1 MKGEEKENFMS
12 ANLSLNF
19 GEPGPMAVTQSRL
32 ARVDGSLERVVDQLE
47 ALHQQ
52 PGSPVTA
59 IHRQPAREGRFLP
72 LPTSVDERLAKVL
85 AAKGITRLYSHQAE
99 AFDRIGRGEHIVVVT
114 PTASGKTL
122 CYNLPIVNRMLVDP
136 DACALYLFPTK
147 ALAEDQLD
155 ELHGFV
161 EAAEAEIGV
170 FTYDG
175 DTPQDARRAVRRR
188 ARVVLSNP
196 DMLHAGVLPHH
207 TRWARFFENLRYI
220 VVDELHTYRGV
231 FGSHVAIVFRRLKRI
246 CDFYGSKPQF
256 ICCSATIAN
265 PTELARALTES
276 PVEAI
281 SGNGAP
287 SGEKCLVFY
296 NPPVVNRQ
304 LGIRRSYIAES
315 RRMAETLLESGRQT
329 LVFANNR
336 LAMEILVRYLKDAFE
351 RGPLPASAIR
361 GYRGGYLP
369 RERRRIEKQLREGK
383 ILGVVA
389 TNALELGI
397 DIGSLDA
404 VVLAGYPGSIASTW
418 QRAGRA
424 GRQGSLS
431 VTVLVGSSAPL
442 DQFILEHPDY
452 FFGASPE
459 YGYVNPDNLEILISH
474 VKCAAFELPIQDD
487 ETFGEHEAGE
497 LCRFLEEVGV
507 VHHAGNAW
515 HWTSESY
522 PADAVSLRK
531 VTSDNFVVVDVT
543 GEPAVIGQVDFNP
556 ALTSLHEKAIYLHE
570 GRLYHV
576 ERFDYDDRKAY
587 VKSVDCDY
595 YTDAID
601 YTKVTI
607 LEEFDQSPIG
617 AEASARGG
625 EKLGTVPSADRPVS
639 PESTSRPARSGL
651 SPIFS
656 PPLALAALAHHGDV
670 RLNRQIV
677 GFKKIKFY
685 TNENVGAG
693 KLSMPEQEMH
703 TTAFW
708 LHFPHDFLAG
718 LTKFS
723 PTDKKNGLVGLAN
736 VLRTVG
742 SLLLMCDGRDLGVTM
757 GSDREGEASAF
768 EPNLYLY
775 DNYPGGIGQ
784 SEPLFRLRR
793 TLIERAGE
801 LLDACPCEAG
811 CPSCVGPAGEVGE
824 RAKEVAKAVIEELSE
839 RKCAT

>member
-1 MKGEEKENFMS
+1 MAS
-12 ANLSLNF
+12 NLSLNF
-19 GEPGPMAVTQSRL
+19 GEPLQVQSPPVRNPL
-32 ARVDGSLERVVDQLE
+32 TRRDNSLERVVEQMETLRRK
-47 ALHQQ
+47 
-52 PGSPVTA
+52 PNSPITA
-59 IHRQPAREGRFLP
+59 IHRQPAREGKFSDVP
-72 LPTSVDERLAKVL
+72 DTVDERLKKVL
-85 AAKGITRLYSHQAE
+85 AERGVSRLYSHQAE
-99 AFDRIGRGEHIVVVT
+99 AFDRIGAGENVVLVT

-122 CYNLPIVNRMLVDP
+122 CYNLPVLNQLLEDP
-136 DACALYLFPTK
+136 NACALYLFPTK
-147 ALAEDQLD
+147 ALAEDQLA
-155 ELHGFV
+155 EFHGLI
-161 EAAEAEIGV
+161 EAAGSDVRA

-188 ARVVLSNP
+188 ASVVLTNP

-231 FGSHVAIVFRRLKRI
+231 FGSHAANVFRRLKRI
-246 CDFYGSKPQF
+246 CEFYGSQPQF

-265 PTELARALTES
+265 PKELAEALTGQPVS
-276 PVEAI
+276 PIAE
-281 SGNGAP
+281 NGAP
-287 SGEKCLVFY
+287 SGEKYFVFY

-304 LGIRRSYIAES
+304 LGIRRSYIAEA
-315 RRMAETLLESGRQT
+315 RRIAQTFLDRGQQT

-336 LAMEILVRYLKDAFE
+336 LAMEILVRYLKETYD
-351 RGPLPASAIR
+351 RGAISSSSIR

-369 RERRRIEKQLREGK
+369 RERREIERQLRDGET
-383 ILGVVA
+383 LGVVA

-424 GRQGSLS
+424 GRRHSLS
-431 VTVLVGSSAPL
+431 MTVLTASSAPL
-442 DQFILEHPDY
+442 DQYVIGHPDY
-452 FFGASPE
+452 FFGSSPE
-459 YGYVNPDNLEILISH
+459 HAHINPDNLEILISH
-474 VKCAAFELPIQDD
+474 LKCAAFELPIQDG
-487 ETFGEHEAGE
+487 EKFGSHEAE
-497 LCRFLEEVGV
+497 DLCKFLEEVGV

-522 PADAVSLRK
+522 PANAVSLRK
-531 VTSDNFVVVDVT
+531 ITSDNFVVVDIT
-543 GEPAVIGQVDFNP
+543 GEARVIGQVDFNP

-570 GRLYHV
+570 GKLFHV
-576 ERFDYDDRKAY
+576 ERFDYEERKAY

-601 YTKVTI
+601 YTQVKI
-607 LEEFDQSPIG
+607 LETFDSAVITG
-617 AEASARGG
+617 AS
-625 EKLGTVPSADRPVS
+625 S
-639 PESTSRPARSGL
+639 
-651 SPIFS
+651 
-656 PPLALAALAHHGDV
+656 HHGDV

-708 LHFPHDFLAG
+708 LHFPEEFLARLGEGG
-718 LTKFS
+718 LSESGLSGYS
-723 PTDKKNGLVGLAN
+723 PTDKKNGLIGLGN
-736 VLRTVG
+736 VMRTIA
-742 SLLLMCDGRDLGVTM
+742 SLLLMCDPRDLGVTI
-757 GSDREGEASAF
+757 GSDLEGGAGEF
-768 EPNLYLY
+768 EPNIYLY

-793 TLIERAGE
+793 TLVERSKE
-801 LLDACPCEAG
+801 LLEACPCEAG
-811 CPSCVGPAGEVGE
+811 CPSCVGPVGEVGE
-824 RAKEVAKAVIEELSE
+824 KAKEVALRLAGELIKQPEGITEGRQQIEY
-839 RKCAT
+839 